1 MFGFNNFNKVVLVG
15 RLTRDVELRHTGS
28 GTAVAEISLAVN
40 NRRRNQQGEWEDEA
54 SFFDVTLWQRDA
66 EMANDRLT
74 KGSPVMVE
82 GRLQQDRWEQDG
94 QKRSKVIVVASQ
106 VVFLGSNGGSGGGG
120 GGSYSQ
126 GNNYNQGGG
135 NDNRSNSYN
144 QGGGDQGYNQNP
156 PAQNPPAQNTPAD
169 GGFSDAGE
177 SDIPF

>member
-28 GTAVAEISLAVN
+28 GTPVAEISLAVN

-106 VVFLGSNGGSGGGG
+106 VVFLGSNGGNGGGGG

-135 NDNRSNSYN
+135 NYNQSNNYN

-156 PAQNPPAQNTPAD
+156 PAQNTPVD
-169 GGFSDAGE
+169 GGFSDTGE